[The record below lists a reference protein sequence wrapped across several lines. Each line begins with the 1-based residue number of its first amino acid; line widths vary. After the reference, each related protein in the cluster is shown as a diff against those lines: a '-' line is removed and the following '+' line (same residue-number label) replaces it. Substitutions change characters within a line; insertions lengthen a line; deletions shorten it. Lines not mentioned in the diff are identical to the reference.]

1 VCGRFV
7 ASRPVEEIVE
17 QFGVDDTSIPPEL
30 WPGPRFNVAP
40 QDEVLAVR
48 AAPWH
53 ESPDGAGGARLG
65 RRLEWHRWGLVPSW
79 AKDPA
84 LGARAFN
91 ARAESL
97 AQRPM
102 FAAALA
108 RRRCIVP
115 ADAFYEWQKLPVGE
129 GGLAELPAAA
139 RVGRRRRGRTQPW
152 CFRAADGSLLGFAG
166 LYEVWRASPEAEWL
180 VTCTIITTG
189 ANEIV
194 APVHDRMPVIL
205 RPEDYATWLGP
216 GELDEGDLR
225 ALLAPAPDGLLV
237 GYRVRP
243 EVGNSRSEGPQLAEP
258 LEDGA

>member
-17 QFGVDDTSIPPEL
+17 QFGVDDASIPSEL

-48 AAPWH
+48 AAPGQERH
-53 ESPDGAGGARLG
+53 GGAGPARPGRRLG
-65 RRLEWHRWGLVPSW
+65 RYRWGLVPSW
-79 AKDPA
+79 AKDPGV
-84 LGARAFN
+84 GARAVN

-102 FAAALA
+102 FKAALA

-115 ADAFYEWQKLPVGE
+115 ADAFYEWQRLPVGE
-129 GGLAELPAAA
+129 GGLAASPAAA
-139 RVGRRRRGRTQPW
+139 RPARRRGRTQPW

-180 VTCTIITTG
+180 ATCTIITTE
-189 ANEIV
+189 ANEMM

-205 RPEDYATWLGP
+205 RPEDYERWLEP
-216 GELDEGDLR
+216 GELDEGELR
-225 ALLAPAPDGLLV
+225 TLLAPAPDGLLV
-237 GYRVRP
+237 GYRVGP
-243 EVGNSRSEGPQLAEP
+243 EVGSSRSEGPQLAEP
-258 LEDGA
+258 VEDGA